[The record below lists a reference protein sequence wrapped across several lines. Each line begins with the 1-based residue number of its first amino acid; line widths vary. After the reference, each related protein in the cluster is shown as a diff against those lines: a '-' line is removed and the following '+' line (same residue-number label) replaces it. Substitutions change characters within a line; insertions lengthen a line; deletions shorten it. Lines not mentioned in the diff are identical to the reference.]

1 MLMGKG
7 EFRVSSAEE
16 INVEKKSKEELRQY
30 MREALYSGATTEE
43 LFDACLAAYIDFV
56 RGE

>member
-1 MLMGKG
+1 M
-7 EFRVSSAEE
+7 SSAEE
-16 INVEKKSKEELRQY
+16 TNVEKKSKEELRQY